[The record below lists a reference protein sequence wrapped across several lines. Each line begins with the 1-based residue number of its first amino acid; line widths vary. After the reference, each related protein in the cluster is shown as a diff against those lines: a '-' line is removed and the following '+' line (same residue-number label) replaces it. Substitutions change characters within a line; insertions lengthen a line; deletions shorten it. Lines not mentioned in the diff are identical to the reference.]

1 MKPSISFEYFPPKT
15 KDSEAALWKA
25 IPALA
30 ALGPKFMTI
39 TYGAGGS
46 TKDKTLEIAAKMTSD
61 YNIPVASHLT
71 FLTTTRAQ
79 LDAYIEMLW
88 DKNIRHI
95 VALRGDLPK
104 GKSFEDFRGDD
115 YFKFTSNFV
124 EHLKSKNN
132 FEISVA
138 AYPEKHPDAPSLA
151 ADIEALRKK
160 CDAGATRA
168 ITQFFFEN
176 EKYYD
181 FLDRCEAAGIKTPI
195 CPGLVPIHDFKAL
208 VRFAANC
215 QAQVPAWLH
224 EKFAGL
230 EDKPIEARKIATA
243 LLVQQAEDLAKNG
256 VKHIHF
262 YTLNKAEITIDAC
275 RALGY

>member
-15 KDSEAALWKA
+15 AESEAALWKA

-46 TKDKTLEIAAKMTSD
+46 TKDKTLEIAAKMAGD

-71 FLTTTRAQ
+71 FLTTTREQ

-88 DKNIRHI
+88 NKNIRHI

-104 GKSFEDFRGDD
+104 GKSFDDFRGDE
-115 YFKFTSNFV
+115 YFKFTSDFAA
-124 EHLKSKNN
+124 HIRSKNN

-138 AYPEKHPDAPSLA
+138 AYPEKHPDAPDIA

-160 CDAGATRA
+160 CDAGAARA

-176 EKYYD
+176 EKFYR
-181 FLDRCEAAGIKTPI
+181 FLDQCAAAGITTPI
-195 CPGLVPIHDFKAL
+195 CPGLLPIHDFKSM

-224 EKFAGL
+224 EKFAAAEG
-230 EDKPIEARKIATA
+230 KPEEARKIAID
-243 LLVQQAEDLAKNG
+243 LLTRQAQDLAENG

-262 YTLNKAEITIDAC
+262 YTLNRAEITTEAC
-275 RALGY
+275 KAIGY